1 VPRDTRAPISLLLL
15 ARLFSAG
22 PSSPVPGVAYKFA
35 EEDALDLF
43 SFTFTVA

>member
-1 VPRDTRAPISLLLL
+1 MPRDTRAPISLLLL